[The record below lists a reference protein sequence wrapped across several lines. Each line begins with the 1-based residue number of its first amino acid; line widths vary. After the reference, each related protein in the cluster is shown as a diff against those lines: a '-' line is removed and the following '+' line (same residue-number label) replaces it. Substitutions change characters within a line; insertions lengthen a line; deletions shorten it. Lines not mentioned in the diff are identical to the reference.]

1 MVKANDPVGQV
12 TEFRFERLLLLFWRM
27 TGNKVSARGPKNRM
41 SQESKH
47 AQARR
52 ENRASQGKGLSVGKD
67 SVKREVL
74 ARDRGAASGRGLR
87 DHIP

>member
-1 MVKANDPVGQV
+1 
-12 TEFRFERLLLLFWRM
+12 
-27 TGNKVSARGPKNRM
+27 M

>member
-1 MVKANDPVGQV
+1 MVKAKDPVGQV
-12 TEFRFERLLLLFWRM
+12 TEFRFGRLLLLFWRM

-47 AQARR
+47 TQAGRKTGLVR
-52 ENRASQGKGLSVGKD
+52 EKDCVGKD
-67 SVKREVL
+67 SVKSEVL
-74 ARDRGAASGRGLR
+74 AMDRGAVSGRGLR